1 MAHTVRF
8 QVRSAQRTHD
18 DVPLPSLGLVA
29 GGNHH
34 LAVRRCTN
42 VASGLA
48 VGRHTDRI
56 RTVRIGTAHR
66 VLHAVQ
72 QRVII
77 ARYDATRSQKPEELT
92 GLPGFVAGI
101 YSLHGNNRGIV
112 RMGVRGLGHDVLA
125 VPERLPFIVPLGGGI
140 HPPAYSRDDIPMRTV
155 VGGDLHHGAA
165 GNQRGNCSR

>member
-1 MAHTVRF
+1 MSAISVIIGHDKNNAGRPFSEPHDDAVDDGLLEQALLT
-8 QVRSAQRTHD
+8 AQRTHD

-42 VASGLA
+42 VASGLT

-92 GLPGFVAGI
+92 GQ
-101 YSLHGNNRGIV
+101 
-112 RMGVRGLGHDVLA
+112 
-125 VPERLPFIVPLGGGI
+125 
-140 HPPAYSRDDIPMRTV
+140 PAQYAHLDSGRIWNSSTIIWRTH
-155 VGGDLHHGAA
+155 LHH
-165 GNQRGNCSR
+165 RSRSAPQGLWKGHGLLQ